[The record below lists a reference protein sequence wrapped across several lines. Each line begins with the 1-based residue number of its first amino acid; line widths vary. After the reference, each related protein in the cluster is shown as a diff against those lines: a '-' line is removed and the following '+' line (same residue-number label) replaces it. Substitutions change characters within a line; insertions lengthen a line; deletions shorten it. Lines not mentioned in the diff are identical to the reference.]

1 MENVIILASISVFV
15 LLLVLLRWRL
25 AKRKTEYGA
34 ACWLPAWSAQGA
46 GLFGGDGL
54 LIGDWTGRLPVYYN
68 GGGHA
73 LTVAPTGMGKGTCAI
88 IPNLLRHPWIFV
100 VDPGGE
106 NTAVAIAAWRRKNY
120 EIVCL
125 NPWRKHAAAPWSLPS
140 HQLNPVAILD
150 PKSQSFV
157 SDADLLAEMI
167 VTRSGRESG
176 NSSFF
181 KDEAQSGLRAMLLHI
196 ATAEPIARRNLL
208 TLREYITADA
218 KAWENIVVGMRA
230 NQAAG
235 GLIAREA
242 AQFERREAQ
251 AGEEF
256 SAILSTMKQ
265 DTNFIEDPVMQA
277 ALGGERADLS
287 ALKGFSKDGSKIEGC
302 AVAIVIPLEYIETHA
317 AYARLVTAVA
327 LWTMQRGALARG
339 RVLFL
344 LDEFPALGPMKRIAS
359 GLATL
364 RKYRVWLWPIVQ
376 NLGQLKNLY
385 GANWQTFISNA
396 GLLQFIGAGDIETAQ
411 YISTYCGEATI
422 EVASKSRGGESRSLA
437 RRQLAMP
444 DEIMCLRS
452 DLQIVSIGNMRP
464 LLLKKTPYWERPGIT
479 IYNSNPYVEKGAEI
493 SLLAPLAAAWGKA
506 VHLAAWMMRPASPL
520 VIAAV
525 MLAFVVFRPGV
536 LVHKE
541 WRHEYR
547 MTVCFYVTTSGM
559 RAAYRDNLRRPAYCA
574 PVYLSLYH
582 PVIER

>member
-1 MENVIILASISVFV
+1 MENWIIFASIVLVV
-15 LLLVLLRWRL
+15 LLLVLLKWRL
-25 AKRKTEYGA
+25 AKRRTEYGA

-46 GLFGGDGL
+46 GLFRGEGL

-88 IPNLLRHPWIFV
+88 IPNLLRHPWLFV

-106 NTAVAIAAWRRKNY
+106 NTAVAVAAWRRKNY

-125 NPWRKHAAAPWSLPS
+125 NPWRKHNAAPWSLPS
-140 HQLNPVAILD
+140 DQLNPVAILD
-150 PKSQSFV
+150 PNSASFV

-196 ATAEPIARRNLL
+196 ATAEPQVRRNLL
-208 TLREYITADA
+208 TLRQYITADA
-218 KAWENIVVGMRA
+218 KAWDQLVTAMRV

-242 AQFERREAQ
+242 VQFERREAQ

-265 DTNFIEDPVMQA
+265 DTNFIEDPIMQQ
-277 ALGGERADLS
+277 ALGGMSADLS
-287 ALKGFSKDGSKIEGC
+287 GLKGYSKGGKKIAGC
-302 AVAIVIPLEYIETHA
+302 AVTIVIPLEYIETHA

-327 LWTMQRGALARG
+327 LWTMQRGPLARG

-396 GLLQFIGAGDIETAQ
+396 GLLQFIGAGDIETAG
-411 YISTYCGEATI
+411 YISSYCGEATI
-422 EVASKSRGGESRSLA
+422 EVVTKSRAGESRSLA

-444 DEIMCLRS
+444 DEIMCLKD

-464 LLLKKTPYWERPGIT
+464 LLLKKTPYWERPEIGN
-479 IYNSNPYVEKGAEI
+479 YNPNPYVARGAEI
-493 SLLAPLAAAWGKA
+493 SLLAPLYAAWGRA
-506 VHLAAWMMRPASPL
+506 VHLAAWAMRPASSL
-520 VIAAV
+520 VVIAV
-525 MLAFVVFRPGV
+525 MLAFVALRPGI
-536 LVHKE
+536 LIGDE
-541 WRHEYR
+541 WRHQER
-547 MTVCFYVTTSGM
+547 MTVCFYATTSGM
-559 RAAYRDNLRRPAYCA
+559 YGTYTSRLRRPAYCS
-574 PVYLSLYH
+574 PIYLSLFH

>member
-1 MENVIILASISVFV
+1 MENSTIFASIPPFV
-15 LLLVLLRWRL
+15 LVLVLLKWRL
-25 AKRKTEYGA
+25 AKRRTEYGA

-46 GLFGGDGL
+46 GLFRGEGL

-88 IPNLLRHPWIFV
+88 IPNLLRHPWLFV

-120 EIVCL
+120 EVVCL
-125 NPWRKHAAAPWSLPS
+125 NPWRKHDAAPWSLPS
-140 HQLNPVAILD
+140 DQLNPVAILD
-150 PKSQSFV
+150 PKSPSFV

-196 ATAEPIARRNLL
+196 ATAEPPARRNLL
-208 TLREYITADA
+208 TLRQYITADA
-218 KAWENIVVGMRA
+218 TAWEQLVAAMRA

-265 DTNFIEDPVMQA
+265 DTNFIEDPVMQE

-287 ALKGFSKDGSKIEGC
+287 ALKGCSKDGRKIAGC

-396 GLLQFIGAGDIETAQ
+396 GLLQFIGAGDIETAG

-422 EVASKSRGGESRSLA
+422 EVVTKNRGGASRSLA
-437 RRQLAMP
+437 RRQLAMT
-444 DEIMCLRS
+444 DEIMCLKD

-464 LLLKKTPYWERPGIT
+464 LLLKKTPYWERPGIGG
-479 IYNSNPYVEKGAEI
+479 YNRNPYVERGAEI

-506 VHLAAWMMRPASPL
+506 VHLAAWTMRPASSL
-520 VIAAV
+520 VVVAV
-525 MLAFVVFRPGV
+525 MLAFFALRPGI
-536 LVHKE
+536 LIGDE
-541 WRHEYR
+541 WRHEDR
-547 MTVCFYVTTSGM
+547 MSVCFYATTSGM
-559 RAAYRDNLRRPAYCA
+559 YATYTSRLRRPASCA
-574 PVYLSLYH
+574 PIYLSLFH
-582 PVIER
+582 PVIEQ